1 MLRLFKFNISFLLAL
16 ILHIIA
22 GCKKDELLPEFFVLS
37 KQSPDSIF
45 VDKSVYIAVIGDI
58 QEYTNS
64 NDLLYYLI
72 QTNNWLKCQ
81 QEYFGVFSCVLQNGD
96 LTWGN
101 SKEQWSRAD
110 FSLNYLGNNLLFI
123 PCTGNHDYAWGSKD
137 NPVEIINRT
146 ASGLNKMENLKV
158 LRQQNILQYEKKRLD
173 NIIVPV
179 KISEKFI
186 NIISLE
192 FGPRKEVIEWVSNIV
207 STNKEQQ
214 YILMTHEWLS
224 RYGDRLDDDSDANL
238 QFSHSSHTTPQ
249 EIWNSLVYP
258 NDNIVCVLCGH
269 NGFCK
274 YLFSKNKVG
283 RDVCQIL
290 FNLQYQENGG
300 DGMIQLWEFPA
311 NENAIN
317 ISVYNT
323 ITRQFHPDDET
334 RVKIQL

>member
-1 MLRLFKFNISFLLAL
+1 
-16 ILHIIA
+16 
-22 GCKKDELLPEFFVLS
+22 
-37 KQSPDSIF
+37 
-45 VDKSVYIAVIGDI
+45 
-58 QEYTNS
+58 
-64 NDLLYYLI
+64 
-72 QTNNWLKCQ
+72 
-81 QEYFGVFSCVLQNGD
+81 
-96 LTWGN
+96 
-101 SKEQWSRAD
+101 
-110 FSLNYLGNNLLFI
+110 
-123 PCTGNHDYAWGSKD
+123 
-137 NPVEIINRT
+137 
-146 ASGLNKMENLKV
+146 
-158 LRQQNILQYEKKRLD
+158 
-173 NIIVPV
+173 
-179 KISEKFI
+179 
-186 NIISLE
+186 
-192 FGPRKEVIEWVSNIV
+192 
-207 STNKEQQ
+207 
-214 YILMTHEWLS
+214 MTHEWLS